1 MSMLLDLRG
10 VEGGY
15 RKKTV
20 LRGIT
25 LRVDAGE
32 VVALIGH
39 NGAGKSSTLKAIFGL
54 IRVSR
59 GQVVYDGTEI
69 TNRDP
74 ALNTLG
80 GISFVPQGRSIFADL
95 TVGENLRLGAYSLHR
110 GSPGLIEERLEAV
123 SGLFPILGERMRQRA
138 GLLSG
143 GQQQMLALGIALMQ
157 RPRLLLLDEPSL
169 GLAPL
174 LVQRVI
180 DSVREINERF
190 GTAILLVEQ
199 NIRQALRVSNRVY
212 VMKVGQIAVEERST
226 TLLQQGEFWH
236 LF

>member
-1 MSMLLDLRG
+1 MLLELKG

-15 RKKTV
+15 HKKTV
-20 LRGIT
+20 LRGIA
-25 LRVDAGE
+25 LRVEAGE

-39 NGAGKSSTLKAIFGL
+39 NGAGKTSTLKAIFGL

-59 GQVVYDGTEI
+59 GQIFYDGREI
-69 TNRDP
+69 SNRDP

-80 GISFVPQGRSIFADL
+80 GISFVPQGRGIFADL
-95 TVGENLRLGAYSLHR
+95 TVAENLRLGAYSLPR
-110 GSPGLIEERLEAV
+110 SSPGLIEERLRAV
-123 SGLFPILGERMRQRA
+123 VELFPILMERMKQRA

-143 GQQQMLALGIALMQ
+143 GQQQMLALGMALMQ

-180 DSVREINERF
+180 ESVQEINRRF

-199 NIRQALRVSNRVY
+199 NIRQALRISARVY
-212 VMKVGQIAVEERST
+212 VMKVGQIALEERSA
-226 TLLQQGEFWH
+226 TLLEGGEFWH